1 MKRPRFRWLTVLLV
15 LSMTSLACKYVL
27 GDAPVGSNRV
37 IFDDDFSRTT
47 SGWNRVTAPK
57 GESNYADGMYRIFV
71 DEPNIDIWSLAGRD
85 LSDVRIEVDA
95 YKMGGDRNNRFGLIC
110 RATSPTSF
118 YTLVVSSD
126 GYYGIGIIDGQEY
139 RLIGMDALQ
148 PTDAI
153 HQGSALNH
161 IRADCIGD
169 TLTLY
174 ANGVK
179 LAEVKDTT
187 LPKGDVG
194 LIAGTYDVPG
204 TDIRFD
210 DFTVY
215 QP

>member
-1 MKRPRFRWLTVLLV
+1 
-15 LSMTSLACKYVL
+15 
-27 GDAPVGSNRV
+27 
-37 IFDDDFSRTT
+37 
-47 SGWNRVTAPK
+47 
-57 GESNYADGMYRIFV
+57 
-71 DEPNIDIWSLAGRD
+71 
-85 LSDVRIEVDA
+85 
-95 YKMGGDRNNRFGLIC
+95 
-110 RATSPTSF
+110 
-118 YTLVVSSD
+118 
-126 GYYGIGIIDGQEY
+126 
-139 RLIGMDALQ
+139 MDALQ

-179 LAEVKDTT
+179 LAEVKDTRF
-187 LPKGDVG
+187 PKGDVG
-194 LIAGTYDVPG
+194 LIAGTYDAPG